1 MYFKTGKFTLK
12 TRKKQNLMKE
22 SFFILNFQVIAVIS
36 ILFIVM
42 STIALTLNTIPSFQP
57 KDHHN
62 GVAGGDNPELA
73 MVEVCRGLTF
83 FLKRRTNI
91 PLIKK
96 TTNHGIVTFFC
107 FYFFIFILLLGLN
120 Q

>member
-1 MYFKTGKFTLK
+1 
-12 TRKKQNLMKE
+12 MKE
-22 SFFILNFQVIAVIS
+22 SIFHIDFQVIAVIS

-83 FLKRRTNI
+83 YLKKKRRTNI
-91 PLIKK
+91 PFESKPWYC
-96 TTNHGIVTFFC
+96 NYFFA
-107 FYFFIFILLLGLN
+107 FTSFIFILLLGLN

>member
-1 MYFKTGKFTLK
+1 MLSKSYVTNIYVILKLENFVVKRNLSHERKYFH
-12 TRKKQNLMKE
+12 
-22 SFFILNFQVIAVIS
+22 IDFQVIAVIS

-73 MVEVCRGLTF
+73 MVEVCRGF
-83 FLKRRTNI
+83 F
-91 PLIKK
+91 
-96 TTNHGIVTFFC
+96 
-107 FYFFIFILLLGLN
+107 
-120 Q
+120 